1 MYIDIYIHI
10 CILYVYIDK
19 CICICIYGSYI
30 VWYCSICFAFWAIVA
45 LKQRQRSMSSSQSPV
60 VDDSFAHCRCRTCIV
75 GFRVPR
81 ILKVI
86 WDASRSRKK
95 PNNQPRSFTCSLPAV
110 PFILCHKVDSVRHP
124 KWRCYLSCHVLC
136 QVSEGSFGGQ
146 GEHWRSQKFEDES
159 CQGQIWRDI
168 GGVEW
173 LSSNWG

>member
-1 MYIDIYIHI
+1 MYTTILYDVWFVCICIYIYLDIYIYIFGYIYIHIYICIYIYIHI

-30 VWYCSICFAFWAIVA
+30 VWYCSICFAFWTVVA

-124 KWRCYLSCHVLC
+124 K
-136 QVSEGSFGGQ
+136 
-146 GEHWRSQKFEDES
+146 
-159 CQGQIWRDI
+159 
-168 GGVEW
+168 
-173 LSSNWG
+173 

>member
-1 MYIDIYIHI
+1 MYTTILYDVWFVCICIYIFRYIYIYIWIYIYTYIYICIYIYIHI

-30 VWYCSICFAFWAIVA
+30 VWYCSICFAFWTVVA

-86 WDASRSRKK
+86 WDASRSIKK

-124 KWRCYLSCHVLC
+124 K
-136 QVSEGSFGGQ
+136 
-146 GEHWRSQKFEDES
+146 
-159 CQGQIWRDI
+159 
-168 GGVEW
+168 
-173 LSSNWG
+173 

>member
-1 MYIDIYIHI
+1 MYIYIYLDVYIYIYIYVYIYIYMYI
-10 CILYVYIDK
+10 CIYIYIDK

-30 VWYCSICFAFWAIVA
+30 VWYCSICFAFWTVVA

-124 KWRCYLSCHVLC
+124 K
-136 QVSEGSFGGQ
+136 
-146 GEHWRSQKFEDES
+146 
-159 CQGQIWRDI
+159 
-168 GGVEW
+168 
-173 LSSNWG
+173 